1 MSVAEGVIGDIN
13 SNQPVAP
20 AERILA
26 LDVLRGFALFGV
38 LLAYALWNLGSP
50 PESQYSRFDL
60 VAEKALSALVDH
72 KFYTILAFLFGLG
85 FSLQLKRA
93 NEKGLSVVST
103 YCRRLFALIL
113 IGLLHALL
121 LRNGDILVPYAV
133 CGFLLIPFRKASNRI
148 ILIAAFLMIFSPFV
162 VEELWRLTGAPLPE
176 RPNTDGMSYLAANF
190 EWVKFWYSTAIIYWC
205 GNISLFLLG
214 FYAGREG
221 VFQKI
226 AADRKRLLLIMPLGL
241 LAGVTFYFLRYFVDE
256 SGAAQEPYN
265 WGQKL
270 AVGLFYKFH
279 AWGLAA
285 FYASILLLL
294 SQKMQQHRWL
304 APLAAV
310 GRMALTNYLL
320 QALIIIPVCI
330 IFNLFDKV
338 TPTVGLLLALAVWA
352 VQVPFSLLWLK
363 YFNFGPFEWIWRSL
377 TYGKI
382 QHLRKTPEKEMIT
395 A

>member
-1 MSVAEGVIGDIN
+1 MSVAEDEIGAVN
-13 SNQPVAP
+13 SNQPVKP
-20 AERILA
+20 GERILA

-38 LLAYALWNLGSP
+38 LLAYALWNLGGP

-60 VAEKALSALVDH
+60 VADKVLSALVDH

-93 NEKGLSVVST
+93 SEKGLSVVVT
-103 YCRRLFALIL
+103 YCRRLLALIL
-113 IGLLHALL
+113 IGALHALL

-133 CGFLLIPFRKASNRI
+133 CGFLLIPFRNASNRV
-148 ILIAAFLMIFSPFV
+148 ILTVALLMIFSPFV
-162 VEELWRLTGAPLPE
+162 VEELWRLTGFPFPE

-190 EWVKFWYSTAIIYWC
+190 QWVKYWYSTAVIYWG

-221 VFQKI
+221 VFQKL

-241 LAGVTFYFLRYFVDE
+241 IAGILFYFLRYFVVE
-256 SGAAQEPYN
+256 SAAGEPYN
-265 WGQKL
+265 RGQRL
-270 AVGLFYKFH
+270 GVGLFYKFH
-279 AWGLAA
+279 AWGLAT
-285 FYASILLLL
+285 FYASVLLLL
-294 SQKMQQHRWL
+294 SQNLRWQGWL

-320 QALIIIPVCI
+320 QALIIVPACV
-330 IFNLFDKV
+330 IFDLFDKV

-352 VQVPFSLLWLK
+352 FQVTFSLLWLK

-377 TYGKI
+377 TYGKL
-382 QHLRKTPEKEMIT
+382 QRWRKTVEEEMIT